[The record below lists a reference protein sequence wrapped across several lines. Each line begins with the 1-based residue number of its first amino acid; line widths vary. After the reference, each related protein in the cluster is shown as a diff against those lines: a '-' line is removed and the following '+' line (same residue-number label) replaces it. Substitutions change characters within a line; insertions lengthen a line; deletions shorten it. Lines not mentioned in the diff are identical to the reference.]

1 MYDVIALG
9 ELLVDLAERAKDE
22 NGYPTL
28 AANPGGAPGNFL
40 AALSA
45 YGKKTAFLAKVGDD
59 TFGHLLTGTMR
70 RAGIDTR
77 GILISPDTFTTL
89 AFVTFDAHG
98 DRSFAFARKPGA
110 DTQLRWEEI
119 DPAMLAE
126 SRVFHFGSLSCTD
139 EPARTATQKAAAY
152 ARAHGRLVTYDPNYR
167 APLWKTEQEAR
178 EQILWGLS
186 QADIVK
192 ISDEETQFLWD
203 CSPEE
208 GAERVLALGA
218 KLVMVTLGPKG
229 CLLKNKQA
237 DFSCGCPKV
246 HPIDTTGAGDIF
258 GGSAVSRFL
267 ELGKAPEA
275 LTRDD
280 LAYMARYAAAAAS
293 LSTEAS
299 GAIPSIPKKEA
310 VLQKMQEAYCVQAD
324 AHRSRPHVL
333 PQNPE
338 DPARDRRFCFAAYA
352 FFFGPMISALR
363 RATRGTVRIMPMVP
377 ATPRMIS
384 MAMESALKIWIMG

>member
-229 CLLKNKQA
+229 CLLKISRQTSPAAARRCTPLTRPAQA
-237 DFSCGCPKV
+237 ISLAAAPYRAFWS
-246 HPIDTTGAGDIF
+246 
-258 GGSAVSRFL
+258 
-267 ELGKAPEA
+267 LGK
-275 LTRDD
+275 
-280 LAYMARYAAAAAS
+280 
-293 LSTEAS
+293 
-299 GAIPSIPKKEA
+299 
-310 VLQKMQEAYCVQAD
+310 
-324 AHRSRPHVL
+324 
-333 PQNPE
+333 
-338 DPARDRRFCFAAYA
+338 RR
-352 FFFGPMISALR
+352 R
-363 RATRGTVRIMPMVP
+363 R
-377 ATPRMIS
+377 
-384 MAMESALKIWIMG
+384 

>member
-45 YGKKTAFLAKVGDD
+45 YGKKTAFLAKVGAD

-70 RAGIDTR
+70 RAGIDSR
-77 GILISPDTFTTL
+77 GILVSPDTFTTL

-119 DPAMLAE
+119 DPAMLEAA
-126 SRVFHFGSLSCTD
+126 RVFHFGSLSLTD
-139 EPARTATQKAAAY
+139 EPARSTTYRAAEY
-152 ARAHGRLVTYDPNYR
+152 AKAHGKLVTYDPNYR
-167 APLWKTEQEAR
+167 APLWKTEQEAKA
-178 EQILWGLS
+178 QILGGLS

-192 ISDEETQFLWD
+192 ISDEETHFLWG
-203 CSPEE
+203 CGPEE
-208 GAERVLALGA
+208 GAKRVLALGV

-229 CLLKNKQA
+229 CLLQNAQA
-237 DFSCGCPKV
+237 EFSCGCPKV
-246 HPIDTTGAGDIF
+246 HPVDTTGAGDIF
-258 GGSAVSRFL
+258 GGSAISRFL

-275 LTRDD
+275 LTREE

-293 LSTEAS
+293 LSTEIS

-310 VLQKMQEAYCVQAD
+310 VLQKMQEAY
-324 AHRSRPHVL
+324 
-333 PQNPE
+333 
-338 DPARDRRFCFAAYA
+338 
-352 FFFGPMISALR
+352 
-363 RATRGTVRIMPMVP
+363 
-377 ATPRMIS
+377 
-384 MAMESALKIWIMG
+384 

>member
-59 TFGHLLTGTMR
+59 TFGHLLKNTMH

-126 SRVFHFGSLSCTD
+126 ARVFHFGSLSCTD

-275 LTRDD
+275 LTRDN

-324 AHRSRPHVL
+324 AHR
-333 PQNPE
+333 
-338 DPARDRRFCFAAYA
+338 
-352 FFFGPMISALR
+352 
-363 RATRGTVRIMPMVP
+363 
-377 ATPRMIS
+377 
-384 MAMESALKIWIMG
+384 